1 MRTIFIILVFSL
13 AIFEHD
19 ENFGYSSNLALSTL
33 VEINSNYLVLINNV
47 NLYENIDFKINNDSI
62 N

>member
-13 AIFEHD
+13 AIFGHD
-19 ENFGYSSNLALSTL
+19 NNFGYTSNLALSTL